1 MTEERRGMKWNNSL
15 AIGIDA
21 IDAQHKKIFEHLLA
35 IENSVTKRDP
45 WHILRFL
52 LGQLA
57 DYMKFHLAVEEAMLE
72 IVRYPDRARHSGSH
86 EEIMLQ
92 IAELEAGLERNG
104 SADNLV
110 RFFESWF
117 ARHVLNE
124 DRNYAEYLR
133 SEFPALCGR
142 QKA

>member
-1 MTEERRGMKWNNSL
+1 MKWNNSL

-52 LGQLA
+52 LAQLA

-72 IVRYPDRARHSGSH
+72 IVRYPDRARHIGSH
-86 EEIMLQ
+86 AEIMAQ

-104 SADNLV
+104 SPDNLV
-110 RFFESWF
+110 RFFENWF